1 MSCLI
6 QISGNN
12 GHWQGVHPYW
22 TVALAE
28 ELLETLPG
36 AEMSPQQGW
45 GSDPTSG
52 VRVVHH
58 ASGRSI
64 YIVYYPH
71 IYWERFFP
79 ERLKNPPSNIVAAF
93 IGQYNHHPHCAQP
106 PNRPGWYMPEWPTL
120 PLGYRA
126 QVQEARVSDDLDRR
140 LYWSGTIRNP
150 TGGIFFPPREAGIV
164 LEKRWPDDVVIHD
177 GRLHRAEWFLR
188 AAGHRLNLSLAGA
201 GWCLRDVEML
211 ALGIP
216 YLSVDYRHYGVDAY
230 GGMPVPNVDYV
241 AVDFP
246 CALKYRGRTRLP
258 WSAIP
263 QHVEM
268 YAEAL
273 HRRYL
278 EVIDDTAFLD
288 TIATNAM
295 AWYDQHLAPAA
306 VAGQITDEVLR
317 IFGGGGMTT
326 PLRRP
331 GTWRSSKPMPQAP
344 PLRGPTSMI

>member
-1 MSCLI
+1 
-6 QISGNN
+6 
-12 GHWQGVHPYW
+12 
-22 TVALAE
+22 
-28 ELLETLPG
+28 
-36 AEMSPQQGW
+36 
-45 GSDPTSG
+45 
-52 VRVVHH
+52 
-58 ASGRSI
+58 
-64 YIVYYPH
+64 
-71 IYWERFFP
+71 
-79 ERLKNPPSNIVAAF
+79 
-93 IGQYNHHPHCAQP
+93 
-106 PNRPGWYMPEWPTL
+106 MPEWPTL